1 MDRYPQN
8 KDSGIEWIG
17 EIPSHWE
24 VERLLS
30 SVRGCTNGVWGNE
43 PDGVTDL
50 VCVRVADFN
59 RTKFRVSFKNS
70 TIRSIPM
77 NKRNGRV
84 LKRGDLLLEKSGGG
98 KLQPVGVVVL
108 FNHGIKAVCSNFIA
122 RISVD
127 SCCNPVFLTYLHA
140 YLYAIRVNTRSI
152 KQTTGIQN
160 LDSYSYLNERAAFPP
175 LTEQISIS
183 KYLDTKTS
191 QIDSLVEKLEQKIE
205 LLKEYRTALIIQC
218 VTKGLDRNVEMKDS
232 EIEWIGEIPRHWSI
246 SSLKYSLNLI
256 MGQSPETGALNDEGK
271 GIPFLQGCKEFGI
284 RYPNPVQYISSPLK
298 ICNQGSILLSVRA
311 PVGRLNYSDQN
322 YCIGRGLCAL
332 CAIENIS
339 HIKFAQFQMEIL
351 IYELE
356 RVSSGSTYTA
366 VTVSDIK
373 TLFYIVVPIDEQI
386 QIAKHL
392 DRKTSQID
400 SLIAKLDRKIEL
412 HKEYRQSLISN
423 VVTGK
428 VRVPEL
434 AE

>member
-1 MDRYPQN
+1 MDRYQKY

-17 EIPSHWE
+17 EVPSHWNSSPLKYVVTYNSE
-24 VERLLS
+24 TLAEDTDPDFRFSYIEISDVNQFSGVGKGKRISFSESPSRARRILRLNDVLVS
-30 SVRGCTNGVWGNE
+30 TVRTYLKAIGTVRGVKDFLIASTGFCVLRATEKINPFFLSYFVPSEQFVCSVVAHSEGVSY
-43 PDGVTDL
+43 P
-50 VCVRVADFN
+50 AI
-59 RTKFRVSFKNS
+59 NS
-70 TIRSIPM
+70 T
-77 NKRNGRV
+77 V
-84 LKRGDLLLEKSGGG
+84 LVRLKVLL
-98 KLQPVGVVVL
+98 
-108 FNHGIKAVCSNFIA
+108 
-122 RISVD
+122 
-127 SCCNPVFLTYLHA
+127 
-140 YLYAIRVNTRSI
+140 
-152 KQTTGIQN
+152 
-160 LDSYSYLNERAAFPP
+160 PP
-175 LTEQISIS
+175 LSEQVQIA
-183 KYLDTKTS
+183 KHLDRKTS
-191 QIDSLVEKLEQKIE
+191 QIDSLIAKLDRKIE
-205 LLKEYRTALIIQC
+205 LLKENRTALISHY
-218 VTKGLDRNVEMKDS
+218 VTKGLNPDVEMKDS
-232 EIEWIGEIPRHWSI
+232 GIEWVGEIPRHWSI

-271 GIPFLQGCKEFGI
+271 GIPFLQGCKEFGTK
-284 RYPNPVQYISSPLK
+284 YPNPVQYISSPLK

-339 HIKFAQFQMEIL
+339 HIKFAKFQMEIL

-428 VRVPEL
+428 VRVLEF